1 MTNTN
6 RGSVGQPYAVIRYHK
21 NIITK
26 LYQYDQF
33 LDAII
38 TISLKYQG
46 SIDIAPHIDTKSQSF
61 MGCF

>member
-1 MTNTN
+1 MSNTD

-33 LDAII
+33 LDTII
-38 TISLKYQG
+38 TISLNTKVV
-46 SIDIAPHIDTKSQSF
+46 SI
-61 MGCF
+61 